1 MLKSWMA
8 CAVLATTSLGGAAW
22 AQSPPP
28 EPAIASITE
37 LSDLAQNPII
47 MLRDGG
53 VSAKIGDYSYWL
65 FADTQDGYVDANG
78 NAQITYYSDNS
89 LSATKSLHG
98 KKGITLDQDY
108 TDANGNLERFVPWSS
123 EDSAWI
129 TAHAGTDCAAGS
141 DCGAQLGIWPQTI
154 AYDEASKVVVVGFNE
169 IKRLGGIVGYPSTG
183 AGLAVGTVGAN
194 GWLDLQRDD
203 QGGPADNPTMM
214 WAPGEL
220 FFTNAAFIKD
230 GYYYAYAYGAYWN
243 NYLARVPLANLLTKS
258 AWTYY
263 AGQETWSPDVAQAV
277 NVFEGSVGN
286 DVFYD
291 AYLKQWVTIYLG
303 YNNNQVFVRV
313 ADLPEGPWSDAEY
326 LTTVPFRYGK
336 DAAYIVHAHPEFSS
350 KGRTIDF
357 TYTISPAPNRQV
369 LPTWAVTFNKPG

>member
-1 MLKSWMA
+1 M
-8 CAVLATTSLGGAAW
+8 V
-22 AQSPPP
+22 QR
-28 EPAIASITE
+28 E
-37 LSDLAQNPII
+37 L
-47 MLRDGG
+47 
-53 VSAKIGDYSYWL
+53 
-65 FADTQDGYVDANG
+65 
-78 NAQITYYSDNS
+78 
-89 LSATKSLHG
+89 
-98 KKGITLDQDY
+98 
-108 TDANGNLERFVPWSS
+108 
-123 EDSAWI
+123 AWI

-154 AYDEASKVVVVGFNE
+154 AYDAASKVVVVGFNE

-194 GWLDLQRDD
+194 GWLDLQRENQD
-203 QGGPADNPTMM
+203 GPADNPTMM

-243 NYLARVPLANLLTKS
+243 NYLARVPLASLLTKS

-263 AGQETWSPDVAQAV
+263 AGKETWSPDVAQAV

-326 LTTVPFRYGK
+326 LATVPFRYGK
-336 DAAYIVHAHPEFSS
+336 DAAYIVHAAHSGQ
-350 KGRTIDF
+350 GRTIDF